1 MTSVSSSSKDYFGS
15 FQTAQRR
22 SLKSAIAIVV
32 AFVVLS
38 TVAVFSQTREVP
50 LNQEQA
56 EAVVE
61 EAGRAV
67 MEVIDDEE
75 LLTAISEKWEERE
88 DLEGKTK
95 SQILRLLFADVQAVI
110 QDPAIR
116 TAIWKA
122 WHPPAPVATQPRP
135 AATPVPA
142 QDARGLS
149 EREAFELVFDLKM
162 DVEYQ
167 IGAGRIPNRGI
178 KWTDSNALTGKTRG
192 EIIRALFAD
201 VQRAIADPA
210 ARKLIWDRWNRPAI
224 ATFEESEAP
233 QPIPQT
239 PTGYLAVITKGNNDK
254 LATENVPLLK
264 WDVKV
269 IDEQKR
275 PVAGARVA
283 LKLVA
288 GTTGLGIIN
297 SVGGRPITDGIVQT
311 ATTNS
316 AGVGSFSI
324 AWTNSARYELTVTS
338 AQGRVFQ
345 LGELSPYDG
354 PASQYFVW
362 NAKWE
367 PSKTISVFTPEG
379 AAASNGREAAEA
391 ATIEQLLLRPA
402 DDWSRTGWTPDWTEQ
417 AVSINSTFAAPVSD
431 ALRAKLTNYQKN
443 VGALNILK
451 LALTPASF
459 ERLKQLNTFVQSQ
472 PRSNQ
477 NAVVSVDI
485 GGKSVDVTATFK
497 QPPNANL
504 YQRCKAE
511 TEGQTTTTMECA
523 RVLASVVP
531 YQKRWNAINLSCLDN
546 PGLVPVANEF
556 AALVRT
562 QRTFDAGLIKYDYP
576 LLPGTEISTNDYGP
590 PDTRGWICNA
600 LVKNEMAKDMARDG
614 FAPAVL
620 NEVLAEQFEEVRP
633 TITTANIGGRVE
645 KVTDQAAL
653 LDLFRKKDL
662 ISLGIAGI
670 GSDSPWQGETP
681 PQYRAR
687 VEAFIKTTV
696 DPVSRRPNDNA
707 LVVFRVKSLHGKDP
721 AKELTTIGTF
731 LEIESVRLYDSYD
744 RANNLTPERPDD
756 TITFRGKVPPG
767 RPVPDKRDVAV
778 AVYGWIIGLG
788 ENDGSSPH
796 LALVPRRWVM
806 YNIHTGDIYG
816 TTEASGDPQYE
827 GKLFRKDQ

>member
-1 MTSVSSSSKDYFGS
+1 MTSVSSPPKDYFGS

-61 EAGRAV
+61 EAGRSV

-75 LLTAISEKWEERE
+75 LLTAISEKWGARE

-110 QDPAIR
+110 TNPETR
-116 TAIWKA
+116 TQIWKA
-122 WHPPAPVATQPRP
+122 WYPRTPIARP
-135 AATPVPA
+135 ATTPVTT
-142 QDARGLS
+142 QNSQGLS
-149 EREAFELVFDLKM
+149 ELEAFRFATDLRM
-162 DVEYQ
+162 SAEVEQ
-167 IGAGRIPNRGI
+167 AAGRVPALYI
-178 KWTDSNALTGKTRG
+178 KWSDLNSFAGKTRA
-192 EIIRALFAD
+192 EIMRQLFAD
-201 VQRAIADPA
+201 VQAKITDPA
-210 ARKLIWDRWNRPAI
+210 ARKIIWDRWNRPA
-224 ATFEESEAP
+224 APTFEETKAP

-239 PTGYLAVITKGNNDK
+239 PTGYLAVVTKGNHDK
-254 LATENVPLLK
+254 LATENVPLLR
-264 WDVKV
+264 WDVTV

-297 SVGGRPITDGIVQT
+297 SVAGRPITDGIVQT
-311 ATTNS
+311 ATTNN
-316 AGVGSFSI
+316 AGVGSFSV

-338 AQGRVFQ
+338 AQGRLFQ
-345 LGELSPYDG
+345 LGEISPYDG
-354 PASQYFVW
+354 PASQYFFW
-362 NAKWE
+362 NTKWE

-379 AAASNGREAAEA
+379 AAAANGREAAEA
-391 ATIEQLLLRPA
+391 ENIEKLLLRPA
-402 DDWSRTGWTPDWTEQ
+402 DDWSRTGWTPEWTEN

-523 RVLASVVP
+523 RALTSVVP
-531 YQKRWNAINLSCLDN
+531 YQNRWNAINLSCLDN
-546 PGLVPVANEF
+546 PGLVSVANEF

-562 QRTFDAGLIKYDYP
+562 RRTFDAGLIKYDYP
-576 LLPGTEISTNDYGP
+576 LIQGTEISINDYGP
-590 PDTRGWICNA
+590 PDTRGWICSA

-633 TITTANIGGRVE
+633 TITTVNIGGRAE
-645 KVTDQAAL
+645 KVTDQAAM
-653 LDLFRKKDL
+653 LDLFREKDL

-744 RANNLTPERPDD
+744 RAVNLTPESPDD

-788 ENDGSSPH
+788 DNDGSSPH

>member
-1 MTSVSSSSKDYFGS
+1 MIKKLRL
-15 FQTAQRR
+15 A
-22 SLKSAIAIVV
+22 AMIVL
-32 AFVVLS
+32 ATTIFS
-38 TVAVFSQTREVP
+38 TVSIFSQTPERVLTP
-50 LNQEQA
+50 A
-56 EAVVE
+56 ETESVLEEAARGALEAIGDEAVFDAVVE
-61 EAGRAV
+61 RWEA
-67 MEVIDDEE
+67 
-75 LLTAISEKWEERE
+75 RE
-88 DLEGKTK
+88 DFEGKTR

-116 TAIWKA
+116 TAIWRA

-142 QDARGLS
+142 QNSQGLS
-149 EREAFELVFDLKM
+149 ELEAFRFATDLRM
-162 DVEYQ
+162 SAEVEQ
-167 IGAGRIPNRGI
+167 AAGRVPALYI
-178 KWTDSNALTGKTRG
+178 KWSDLNSFAGKTRA
-192 EIIRALFAD
+192 EIMRQLFAD
-201 VQRAIADPA
+201 VQAKITDPA
-210 ARKLIWDRWNRPAI
+210 ARKIIWDRWNRPA
-224 ATFEESEAP
+224 APTFEETKAP

-239 PTGYLAVITKGNNDK
+239 PTGYLAVVSKGNNDR
-254 LATENVPLLK
+254 LVNESVPLLR
-264 WDVKV
+264 WDVTV

-297 SVGGRPITDGIVQT
+297 SVGGRPISDGVVQS
-311 ATTNS
+311 ATTDN
-316 AGVGSFSI
+316 AGRASFAV
-324 AWTNSARYELTVTS
+324 AWTNSVRYELTVTS
-338 AQGRVFQ
+338 AQGRLFQ
-345 LGELSPYDG
+345 LGEISPYDG
-354 PASQYFVW
+354 PASQYFFW
-362 NAKWE
+362 NTKWE

>member
-1 MTSVSSSSKDYFGS
+1 MNAKLGTTV
-15 FQTAQRR
+15 
-22 SLKSAIAIVV
+22 AIVF
-32 AFVVLS
+32 ALIIFS
-38 TVAVFSQTREVP
+38 TTAVFSQTPERILTPVETESV
-50 LNQEQA
+50 LEEA
-56 EAVVE
+56 ARGALEAIGDEAVFDAVVE
-61 EAGRAV
+61 RWEA
-67 MEVIDDEE
+67 
-75 LLTAISEKWEERE
+75 RE
-88 DLEGKTK
+88 DLEGKTR
-95 SQILRLLFADVQAVI
+95 SQIMRLLFADVQAVI

-116 TAIWKA
+116 TSIWKA

-142 QDARGLS
+142 QNSQGLS
-149 EREAFELVFDLKM
+149 ELEAFRFASNLRMYAED
-162 DVEYQ
+162 EQ
-167 IGAGRIPNRGI
+167 AAGRVPALYI
-178 KWTDSNALTGKTRG
+178 KWSDLNSFAGKTRA
-192 EIIRALFAD
+192 EIMRLLFAD
-201 VQRAIADPA
+201 VQAKIMDPA
-210 ARKLIWDRWNRPAI
+210 ARKIIWDRWNRPA
-224 ATFEESEAP
+224 APTYDESKAP
-233 QPIPQT
+233 QPVPQT
-239 PTGYLAVITKGNNDK
+239 PTGYLAVVARGNNDQ
-254 LATENVPLLK
+254 LVNENVPLLK
-264 WDVKV
+264 WDVTV

-297 SVGGRPITDGIVQT
+297 SVGGRPIADGITQT

-316 AGVGSFSI
+316 AGAASFSI
-324 AWTNSARYELTVTS
+324 AWTNSVRYELTVTS
-338 AQGRVFQ
+338 AQGRLFQ
-345 LGELSPYDG
+345 LGEISPYNG
-354 PASQYFVW
+354 PASQYFFW
-362 NAKWE
+362 NAEWE

-379 AAASNGREAAEA
+379 AAGAKATEADEA

-402 DDWSRTGWTPDWTEQ
+402 DDWSRTGWTPGWTEQ

-431 ALRAKLTNYQKN
+431 ALRARLTNYQKN
-443 VGALNILK
+443 VVGALNILK
-451 LALTPASF
+451 MALTPTSF
-459 ERLKQLNTFVQSQ
+459 ERLKQLNSFVQSQ

-477 NAVVSVDI
+477 GAVLSVEI
-485 GGKSVDVTATFK
+485 GGKTVDVSATFK

-504 YQRCKAE
+504 YHRCKAE

-523 RVLASVVP
+523 RALASVVP
-531 YQKRWNAINLSCLDN
+531 YQNRWNAINLSCLDN
-546 PGLVPVANEF
+546 PGLIQIANEF
-556 AALVRT
+556 GALVKA

-576 LLPGTEISTNDYGP
+576 LLPGTEISANDYGP
-590 PDTRGWICNA
+590 PDTRGWICSS

-614 FAPAVL
+614 FATAVL
-620 NEVLAEQFEEVRP
+620 NQVIGEQLTEERP
-633 TITTANIGGRVE
+633 TITTANIAGRAERVS
-645 KVTDQAAL
+645 DQAAL
-653 LDLFRKKDL
+653 LDLFREKNL
-662 ISLGIAGI
+662 ISRGIMDI
-670 GSDSPWQGETP
+670 GSVKRWQGETE

-687 VEAFIKTTV
+687 VESFTKNTI
-696 DPVSRRPNDNA
+696 DPGSGRPNDNA

-721 AKELTTIGTF
+721 AKELTTIGIF

-744 RANNLTPERPDD
+744 RAYSITPERPDD

-778 AVYGWIIGLG
+778 AVYGWIIGAR

>member
-1 MTSVSSSSKDYFGS
+1 M
-15 FQTAQRR
+15 
-22 SLKSAIAIVV
+22 
-32 AFVVLS
+32 
-38 TVAVFSQTREVP
+38 
-50 LNQEQA
+50 
-56 EAVVE
+56 
-61 EAGRAV
+61 
-67 MEVIDDEE
+67 
-75 LLTAISEKWEERE
+75 
-88 DLEGKTK
+88 
-95 SQILRLLFADVQAVI
+95 RLLFADVQAVI

-122 WHPPAPVATQPRP
+122 WHPPAPVSTQPRP
-135 AATPVPA
+135 AATPVLG
-142 QDARGLS
+142 QNTQGLS
-149 EREAFELVFDLKM
+149 ELEAFRFASDLRAYAE
-162 DVEYQ
+162 DEQ
-167 IGAGRIPNRGI
+167 AAGRVPALYI
-178 KWTDSNALTGKTRG
+178 KWSDLNSFAGRTRA
-192 EIIRALFAD
+192 EIMRQLFAD
-201 VQRAIADPA
+201 VQAKITDPA
-210 ARKLIWDRWNRPAI
+210 SRKIIWDRWNRPAA

-239 PTGYLAVITKGNNDK
+239 PTGYLAVVTKGNNDK

-264 WDVKV
+264 WDVKI

-283 LKLVA
+283 VKLVA

-338 AQGRVFQ
+338 AQGRLFQ

-354 PASQYFVW
+354 PASQYFFW
-362 NAKWE
+362 NTKWE

-379 AAASNGREAAEA
+379 AAAANGRETAEA

-402 DDWSRTGWTPDWTEQ
+402 DDWNRTGWTPDWAEQ

-477 NAVVSVDI
+477 NAVLSVEI

-523 RVLASVVP
+523 QALASVVP
-531 YQKRWNAINLSCLDN
+531 YQNRWKAINLSCLDN
-546 PGLVPVANEF
+546 PGLIPVANEF
-556 AALVRT
+556 GALVKA

-576 LLPGTEISTNDYGP
+576 LFPGTETSTNDYGP
-590 PDTRGWICNA
+590 PDTRGWICSA

-620 NEVLAEQFEEVRP
+620 NQVIGEQLTEVRP
-633 TITTANIGGRVE
+633 TITTANIAGRAERVS
-645 KVTDQAAL
+645 DQAAL
-653 LDLFRKKDL
+653 LDLFREKNL
-662 ISLGIAGI
+662 ISRGSMDI
-670 GSDSPWQGETP
+670 GSVKRGQGETT
-681 PQYRAR
+681 PQYHTR
-687 VEAFIKTTV
+687 VESFIKNTI
-696 DPVSRRPNDNA
+696 DPGSGRSNDNA

-731 LEIESVRLYDSYD
+731 LEIESVRLYDSYGGGIFHNSGGSRRYHHFSGKGSPRPP
-744 RANNLTPERPDD
+744 RA
-756 TITFRGKVPPG
+756 G
-767 RPVPDKRDVAV
+767 
-778 AVYGWIIGLG
+778 
-788 ENDGSSPH
+788 
-796 LALVPRRWVM
+796 
-806 YNIHTGDIYG
+806 
-816 TTEASGDPQYE
+816 
-827 GKLFRKDQ
+827 